1 MEDITRNIAT
11 ATNPNVSD
19 SERCS
24 AFEAIVNRFQDM
36 AFGYAYS
43 LLGDRHLAEDAAQE
57 ALITAWQHI
66 GSLRRPGAF
75 PDWLRKIV
83 QWKCQW
89 HHRREASRP
98 RFTQMPEDLPSSDD
112 DPYVLAEHADMLEAV
127 HKSIGTLRD
136 KLREVTYLHY
146 IGDYSQKEISKFL
159 GVPEGV
165 VRKRLFDARSK
176 LRGTLLRDF
185 GQGLAKKAPSRNIL
199 FGGKIMKWVRPD
211 FTTEQGDFAGGEP
224 DQVWDMLLASVEG
237 DRDRVVSLLNDDPA
251 LSYCNWAYY
260 HPINFA
266 VREGHTD
273 VVRVLLESGADPTA
287 TSGLGY
293 HDKPLDRAR
302 DQELDEII
310 VMLERA
316 IEDRYSSPLTGQKL
330 LDAVTEDDIERVT
343 AILDDD
349 PDLVHSGDE
358 RGRRALHIAV
368 ERKNLSMTQLL
379 LDRGAD
385 LEGVRWDGRK
395 ALHIAVYGS
404 DGSGNRPDPLLSG
417 YLTARGADYSI
428 TVAAALGDE
437 RHVRAL
443 LASDASQANHQDTC
457 QCSPLFSAVRG
468 GHGEIVKILLEH
480 GALPNAPE
488 QSAPRGHALYEA
500 AAGNHLD
507 IAQLLLDSGAD
518 PNAIVESSGNPLTQA
533 LGKHQNSEMAN
544 LLYRNGAVADISLY
558 VLMDNIPVVGELL
571 ALDPGLANFG
581 GDYGAL
587 CMAAGFA
594 KIEIIEMLIRA
605 GADLNRPWYANNY
618 MGYAFGRKKG
628 WDTDGTKLRSGTDRV
643 EVLNLFFDKGADPN
657 LANWLGV
664 TYLHKLASAG
674 NNELVRLLIG
684 RGADINVVD
693 DEWRSTP
700 LGWAARMGHLETVRL
715 LLELGADP
723 HTSGADW
730 ATPAARARKAGHM
743 EIVDMLI

>member
-1 MEDITRNIAT
+1 MEDLTRSIAT
-11 ATNPNVSD
+11 ATDPNVSD
-19 SERCS
+19 IERCR
-24 AFEAIVNRFQDM
+24 AFEAVVKRFQDM

-57 ALITAWQHI
+57 ALITAWEHL
-66 GSLRRPGAF
+66 GSLRRPDAF
-75 PDWLRKIV
+75 PGWFRKIV
-83 QWKCQW
+83 EWQCQW
-89 HHRREASRP
+89 HRRKRAGRP
-98 RFTQMPEDLPSSDD
+98 RLTQMSEDLPSLDD
-112 DPYVLAEHADMLEAV
+112 DPYVLVEHADVLETV
-127 HKSIGTLRD
+127 QKSIGTLGG
-136 KLREVTYLHY
+136 KLRDVTYLHY

-159 GVPEGV
+159 GVPEGT

-176 LRGTLLRDF
+176 LRVKLLRDF
-185 GQGLAKKAPSRNIL
+185 GEDIAKEAPSRNRR
-199 FGGKIMKWVRPD
+199 FGGRVMKWVRPD

-224 DQVWDMLLASVEG
+224 EQVWDMLLAAVEG
-237 DRDRVVSLLNDDPA
+237 DMDRVVSLLKKNPA
-251 LSYCNWAYY
+251 LAYCNWAYY
-260 HPINFA
+260 HPVNFA

-273 VVRVLLESGADPTA
+273 VVRALLDAGADPTVA
-287 TSGLGY
+287 SGLEY

-302 DQELDEII
+302 DQGLDDIV

-316 IEDRYSSPLTGQKL
+316 IEDRYRSPLTGQRL
-330 LDAVTEDDIERVT
+330 LDTVAEDDIERVT

-349 PDLVHSGDE
+349 PNLVHSGDE

-385 LEGVRWDGRK
+385 MEGVRWDGRK
-395 ALHIAVYGS
+395 ALHLAVYEAEGH
-404 DGSGNRPDPLLSG
+404 DNRPDPLLSG
-417 YLTARGADYSI
+417 YLIARGADYSI

-437 RHVRAL
+437 RRVRAL
-443 LASDASQANHQDTC
+443 LASDASQANDQDTC
-457 QCSPLFSAVRG
+457 QCSPLFSAARG
-468 GHGEIVKILLEH
+468 GHAEIVKMLLEH

-533 LGKHQNSEMAN
+533 LGKHQNAEMAN

-571 ALDPGLANFG
+571 AADPGLANFG
-581 GDYGAL
+581 GDYGVL

-618 MGYAFGRKKG
+618 MGYAFRRHKG
-628 WDTDGTKLRSGTDRV
+628 WGTDGTKLRSATDQV

-657 LANWLGV
+657 LANWHGV

-674 NNELVRLLIG
+674 NNELVRLLIS

-700 LGWAARMGHLETVRL
+700 LGWAARMGQTDTVRL
-715 LLELGADP
+715 LLELGADSSA
-723 HTSGADW
+723 SGADW

-743 EIVDMLI
+743 ETLELLK